1 MILNPRKFVA
11 IIIAGVTGLSASS
24 AFAAGD
30 AANGA
35 NLFKTNICSAC
46 HAVAK
51 GGTNP
56 VGPNLFGVVGRKAGS
71 LAGYAYSPAMK
82 ASGIT
87 WDEATIAKYEMSP
100 ATVVPSNKMIFA
112 GVKKESDADDV
123 AAYLATLK

>member
-1 MILNPRKFVA
+1 MIFDLRKFAAVV
-11 IIIAGVTGLSASS
+11 IASATSFGASS

-46 HAVAK
+46 HAVVK
-51 GGTNP
+51 GGANP

-71 LAGYAYSPAMK
+71 LAGYSYSPAMK
-82 ASGIT
+82 ASGMT
-87 WDEATIAKYEMSP
+87 WDEDTLAKYLMSP
-100 ATVVPSNKMIFA
+100 STVVPSNKMIFA
-112 GVKKESDADDV
+112 GIKKESDADDV